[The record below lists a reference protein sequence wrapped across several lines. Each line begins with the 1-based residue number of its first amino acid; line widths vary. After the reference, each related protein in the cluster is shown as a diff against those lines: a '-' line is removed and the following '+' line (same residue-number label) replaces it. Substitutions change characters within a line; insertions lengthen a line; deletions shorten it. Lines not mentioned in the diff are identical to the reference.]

1 MNARIA
7 LLPALALLLAACGKP
22 AEQVAAVRPVVVQKV
37 AVGGVSPH
45 DVYPGEVRARIEAD
59 LAFRVGGKMVA
70 RSVDAGA
77 RVKKGQVLARLDPE
91 DARLSLQSA
100 RANLASAESDA
111 ALARDELDRY
121 ADLLAKK
128 FISQSAYDQR
138 KNQSNAANAKLEQAR
153 AQAGVAG
160 NQAAYTT
167 LTADADGIV
176 TEVKAEPGQVV
187 AAGQPVMRL
196 AHDGEREVVINLPE
210 GDVGR
215 FKVGQAA
222 VVSRWADPGKLLP
235 GVVREI
241 AGAADPAT
249 RTYAVRISV
258 PKAPADVQLGM
269 TANVGFHG
277 SDNGTVVLLPLTSIT
292 KDREKGEP
300 AVWVVDPATSKVK
313 LRAVKIGQYREDGV
327 SILAGLAPGDIV
339 VTAGVHKL
347 LPEQQVLLPGAA
359 PAEKTADAKP
369 KG

>member
-1 MNARIA
+1 MNPR
-7 LLPALALLLAACGKP
+7 LALSFVLGALLAACAKP
-22 AEQVAAVRPVVVQKV
+22 ADPVAAVRPVLVQKV
-37 AVGGVSPH
+37 VPGGAAPH
-45 DVYPGEVRARIEAD
+45 DVYSGEIRARIEAD

-70 RSVDAGA
+70 RTVDAGA

-91 DARLSLQSA
+91 DARLSLEGA
-100 RANLASAESDA
+100 RANLSAAESDA
-111 ALARDELDRY
+111 ALARDELARY

-160 NQAAYTT
+160 NQASYTT
-167 LTADADGIV
+167 LTADADGVV
-176 TEVKAEPGQVV
+176 TEIKTEPGQVV

-196 AHDGEREVVINLPE
+196 AHDGEREVVINVPE
-210 GDVGR
+210 GDVAR
-215 FKVGQAA
+215 YKVGQAA
-222 VVSRWADPGKLLP
+222 VVSRWADPSKLLP
-235 GVVREI
+235 GSIREI

-249 RTYAVRISV
+249 RTYTVRISV
-258 PKAPADVQLGM
+258 PNAPPDVQLGM

-277 SDNGTVVLLPLTSIT
+277 SDNGSVVLLPLTSIT

-300 AVWVVDPATSKVK
+300 AVWVVDPATSTVK

-347 LPEQQVLLPGAA
+347 LPDQLVLLPGAK
-359 PAEKTADAKP
+359 PAEAKP
-369 KG
+369 RA

>member
-1 MNARIA
+1 MNARPA
-7 LLPALALLLAACGKP
+7 FTFALALLLAACGQG
-22 AEQVAAVRPVVVQKV
+22 AEQMATVRPVVVQKV
-37 AVGGVSPH
+37 AAGGAAPH
-45 DVYPGEVRARIEAD
+45 DVYPGEIRARIEAD
-59 LAFRVGGKMVA
+59 LAFRVGGKIVSRA
-70 RSVDAGA
+70 VDAGT
-77 RVKKGQVLARLDPE
+77 RVKMGRELARLDPQ
-91 DARLSLQSA
+91 DARLALESA

-111 ALARDELDRY
+111 TLARDELNRY

-138 KNQSNAANAKLEQAR
+138 KNQANAANAKVEQAR
-153 AQAGVAG
+153 AQAGVAE

-167 LTADADGIV
+167 LVADADGVI

-187 AAGQPVMRL
+187 AAGQAVMRL
-196 AHDGEREVVINLPE
+196 ARDGEREVVINLSE

-215 FKVGQAA
+215 FRVGQPA
-222 VVSRWADPGKLLP
+222 VVSRWADPAKLLP
-235 GVVREI
+235 GAIREI
-241 AGAADPAT
+241 AGAADPTT
-249 RTYAVRISV
+249 RTYAVRISI
-258 PKAPADVQLGM
+258 PNAPPDAQLGM

-292 KDREKGEP
+292 KDRERGEP

-327 SILAGLAPGDIV
+327 SILAGLEPGDLV

-347 LPEQQVLLPGAA
+347 LPDQQVLLPGAK
-359 PAEKTADAKP
+359 PAEPTANAKP